1 MIAPKL
7 RFSEFKDE
15 WIELSLKE
23 YYSKIRNGFV
33 GVATPFYVENGI
45 KYLQGKNIKDGKI
58 DPKGLIYISE
68 DFHHKKNNSQ
78 LKQNDILMVQ
88 SGHVGEC
95 AVVTQDYENAN
106 CHALIILSPDHNEKV
121 NSHFVVYY
129 FYSHYGKK
137 RISEIKTGNTIE
149 HVLASEIKEVTL
161 NFPTP
166 KEQTKIAEFLS
177 AVDDKISQLSRQLEL
192 LNQYKKGVMQKIF
205 SQEIRFKNDN
215 GEDFAGWQTVKL
227 GNYLIKYDKKTTEN
241 NQYPVLTSSRN
252 GIFFQKDYFAGQDV
266 SSSDTTGYNIVPFG
280 YFTYR
285 HMSDDLIF
293 KFNINNICENGIVST
308 LYPVF
313 TVDEKYLNSQF
324 LQTILNEGNEF
335 KNFAIMQKQGGSR
348 TYMYFSKLSELMIT
362 IPELKEQEKIAE
374 FLTAIDKR
382 IDHTTAQL
390 THTKQWKKGLLQQMF
405 V

>member
-405 V
+405 A